1 MDAKTGVQ
9 QFLLGLLTQ
18 KKMDSSDLEKAIEIA
33 RTKSPSAAFDK
44 AGEYCRFYKSNPEW
58 KLGFAK
64 GTRWVAMVRRELG
77 EQGFEMYLENLRA
90 KVGIMVGQPQWV
102 LADGTPVIDRKDSH
116 LASHAE
122 EYPQLLALLPEA
134 LLKINPQG
142 RGFIAEEVDMG
153 REIGDSILVETKPG
167 EVIIFAQRL
176 NRQGLTRFVKNRQPE
191 SCQYVTV
198 LLKKADE
205 GRFYILMTAYVGR
218 RTPDE
223 PWSEFAPSE
232 SVEFWSSHALIWG
245 MSLIVPNTETN
256 KCPW

>member
-18 KKMDSSDLEKAIEIA
+18 KKMDSSD
-33 RTKSPSAAFDK
+33 FDK
-44 AGEYCRFYKSNPEW
+44 AVEIAKTCSPSKSFDEAGKYFALKYDKFYA
-58 KLGFAK
+58 LGFAK
-64 GTRWVAMVRRELG
+64 GTRWLTKLRQELG

-256 KCPW
+256 QCPW